1 MKANKQ
7 MSDALTT
14 IEKCFRDF
22 RDGVERC
29 RSSKSEGGFSAPDW
43 VDAYERLYRLLNRY
57 DFEKGKGRLDKPERA
72 ALSKAF
78 ENDAFIQDLMSYRVV
93 GSHIQSEVAQKH
105 GSLKIRDIRGAPISL
120 VAETSAA
127 AMFAASVITID
138 TIQGRPHTID
148 HLTNLEEAERRIAAA
163 FDKLSV

>member
-1 MKANKQ
+1 MKANKK

-14 IEKCFRDF
+14 IEKYFREF

-29 RSSKSEGGFSAPDW
+29 RSAKSEGGFSAPDW

-78 ENDAFIQDLMSYRVV
+78 ENDAFIQDLLSFRVV
-93 GSHIQSEVAQKH
+93 GSHIQSDVAQKH
-105 GSLKIRDIRGAPISL
+105 GSLEIRDISGA
-120 VAETSAA
+120 
-127 AMFAASVITID
+127 VITID
-138 TIQGRPHTID
+138 DIQGRPYTID
-148 HLTNLEEAERRIAAA
+148 HLTNLEEAEKRIAAA